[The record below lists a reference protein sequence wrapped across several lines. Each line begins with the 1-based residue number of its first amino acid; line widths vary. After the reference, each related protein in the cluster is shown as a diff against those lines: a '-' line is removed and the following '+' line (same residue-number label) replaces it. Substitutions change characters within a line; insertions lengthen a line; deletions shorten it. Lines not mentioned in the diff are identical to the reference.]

1 MNLKQYLKLTGFDKP
16 EPEGVNIAILD
27 SGFNTQNKNVK
38 YRFNAFDKSEDVKD
52 ERGHGTAILDII
64 STVSPNS
71 NFYLFK
77 ALDKD
82 GKGTMLSLYE
92 SLIRVRDIEEI
103 DIVCMSFSS
112 FQKLSITTDK
122 AIKECLE
129 NKKILVSALGNDERQ
144 QDTYP
149 SSVEGVY
156 KVGALSESLISRYN
170 LSNYSPTTHFVALGE
185 NILANKELREGTS
198 FATAI
203 VVGQIAEIMAHY
215 QIKKEEVNYEL
226 FEDSFLSSPLR
237 TMDMARGHL
246 LKGGN
251 DDFQ

>member
-251 DDFQ
+251 DGFQ

>member
-1 MNLKQYLKLTGFDKP
+1 MNLEQYLKLTGFDSP
-16 EPEGVNIAILD
+16 EPKGVNIAIID

-38 YRFNAFDKSEDVKD
+38 YKFNAFDKSDNVED
-52 ERGHGTAILDII
+52 ERGHGTAIFDVI
-64 STVSPNS
+64 STISPNS

-82 GKGTMLSLYE
+82 GKGTMSSIYE

-103 DIVCMSFSS
+103 DVVCMSFSS
-112 FQKLSITTDK
+112 FQKLSITTHK

-129 NKKILVSALGNDERQ
+129 NKKILVSALGNDERK

-149 SSVEGVY
+149 SAVEGVY
-156 KVGALSESLISRYN
+156 KVGALSESIISRYH

-185 NILANKELREGTS
+185 NIYANDEMREGTS

-203 VVGQIAEIMAHY
+203 VVGQIAEIMAHH
-215 QIKKEEVNYEL
+215 QISKEEINYKL
-226 FEDSFLSSPLR
+226 FEDLFLSSSSR
-237 TMDMARGHL
+237 TMDMAMGHL
-246 LKGGN
+246 IKGGR
-251 DDFQ
+251 DGI

>member
-156 KVGALSESLISRYN
+156 KVGALSESLISRYH

-203 VVGQIAEIMAHY
+203 VIGQIAEIMAHY

-226 FEDSFLSSPLR
+226 FEDSFLSSSLR

>member
-1 MNLKQYLKLTGFDKP
+1 MNLKQYLKLTGFDNP
-16 EPEGVNIAILD
+16 EPKGVNIAILD
-27 SGFNTQNKNVK
+27 SGFNTRNKNVK
-38 YRFNAFDKSEDVKD
+38 YRFNAFDKSDDVKD

-64 STVSPNS
+64 STISPNS

-82 GKGTMLSLYE
+82 GKGTMSSIYE

-103 DIVCMSFSS
+103 DVVCMSFSS
-112 FQKLSITTDK
+112 FQKLSITTEK

-129 NKKILVSALGNDERQ
+129 NKKILVSALGNDERK

-149 SSVEGVY
+149 SAVEGVY
-156 KVGALSESLISRYN
+156 KVGALSESATSRYP
-170 LSNYSPTTHFVALGE
+170 LSNYSPSTHFVALGE
-185 NILANKELREGTS
+185 NIRANKELREGTS

-203 VVGQIAEIMAHY
+203 VVGQIAEIMSHY
-215 QIKKEEVNYEL
+215 QINKEEVDYKL
-226 FEDSFLSSPLR
+226 FEDLFLSSSSR
-237 TMDMARGHL
+237 TMDMAKGHL

-251 DDFQ
+251 DGF

>member
-1 MNLKQYLKLTGFDKP
+1 MNLEQYLKLTGFDSP
-16 EPEGVNIAILD
+16 EPKGVNIAIID

-38 YRFNAFDKSEDVKD
+38 YRFNAFDKSDNVED

-64 STVSPNS
+64 STISPNS

-82 GKGTMLSLYE
+82 GKGTMSSIYE

-103 DIVCMSFSS
+103 DVVCMSFSS
-112 FQKLSITTDK
+112 FQKLSITTEK

-129 NKKILVSALGNDERQ
+129 NKKILVAALGNDERK

-149 SSVEGVY
+149 SAVEGVY
-156 KVGALSESLISRYN
+156 KVGALSESIISRYH

-185 NILANKELREGTS
+185 NIYANNEVREGTS

-203 VVGQIAEIMAHY
+203 VVGQIAEIMSHY
-215 QIKKEEVNYEL
+215 QINKEEVDYKL
-226 FEDSFLSSPLR
+226 FEDLFLSSSSR
-237 TMDMARGHL
+237 TMDMAKGHL

-251 DDFQ
+251 DGF

>member
-1 MNLKQYLKLTGFDKP
+1 MNLKQYLKLTGFDSP
-16 EPEGVNIAILD
+16 EPKGVNIAILD
-27 SGFNTQNKNVK
+27 SGFNTRNKNVK
-38 YRFNAFDKSEDVKD
+38 YRFNAFDKSDDVKD
-52 ERGHGTAILDII
+52 ERGHGTAILDVI
-64 STVSPNS
+64 SKISPNS

-82 GKGTMLSLYE
+82 GKGTMSSIYE

-112 FQKLSITTDK
+112 FQQLSITTEK

-144 QDTYP
+144 QNTYP
-149 SSVEGVY
+149 SAVDGVY
-156 KVGALSESLISRYN
+156 KVGALSENVTSRYH

-185 NILANKELREGTS
+185 NILANKEIREGTS

-203 VVGQIAEIMAHY
+203 VVGQIAEIMAHH
-215 QIKKEEVNYEL
+215 QISKEEVDYKL
-226 FEDSFLSSPLR
+226 FEELFLSSSSR
-237 TMDMARGHL
+237 TMDMAKGHL
-246 LKGGN
+246 LKGGR
-251 DDFQ
+251 DDI

>member
-27 SGFNTQNKNVK
+27 SGFNTRNKNVK

-246 LKGGN
+246 LKGGK
-251 DDFQ
+251 DDF

>member
-1 MNLKQYLKLTGFDKP
+1 MNLKQYLKLTGFDSP
-16 EPEGVNIAILD
+16 EPKGVNIAILD
-27 SGFNTQNKNVK
+27 SGFNTRNKNVK
-38 YRFNAFDKSEDVKD
+38 YRFNAFDKSDDVKD
-52 ERGHGTAILDII
+52 ERGHGTAILDVI
-64 STVSPNS
+64 SKISPNS

-82 GKGTMLSLYE
+82 GKGTMSSIYE

-103 DIVCMSFSS
+103 DVVCMSFSS
-112 FQKLSITTDK
+112 FQKLSITTEK

-129 NKKILVSALGNDERQ
+129 NKKILISALGNDERK

-149 SSVEGVY
+149 SAVEGVY
-156 KVGALSESLISRYN
+156 KVGALSESVTSRYP

-185 NILANKELREGTS
+185 NIRANKELREGTS

-203 VVGQIAEIMAHY
+203 VVGQIAEIMSHY
-215 QIKKEEVNYEL
+215 QINKEEVDYKL
-226 FEDSFLSSPLR
+226 FEDLFLSSSSR
-237 TMDMARGHL
+237 TMDMAKGHL

-251 DDFQ
+251 DGF

>member
-1 MNLKQYLKLTGFDKP
+1 MNLKQYLKLTGFDSP
-16 EPEGVNIAILD
+16 EPKGVNIAILD
-27 SGFNTQNKNVK
+27 SGFNTRNKNVK
-38 YRFNAFDKSEDVKD
+38 YRFNAFDKSDDVKD
-52 ERGHGTAILDII
+52 ERGHGTAILDVI
-64 STVSPNS
+64 SKISPNS
-71 NFYLFK
+71 TFYLFK

-82 GKGTMLSLYE
+82 GKGTMSSIYE

-112 FQKLSITTDK
+112 FQQLSITTEK

-149 SSVEGVY
+149 SAVEGVY
-156 KVGALSESLISRYN
+156 KVGALSESVTTRYH

-185 NILANKELREGTS
+185 NIRANKEVREGTS

-203 VVGQIAEIMAHY
+203 VVGQIAEIMAHH
-215 QIKKEEVNYEL
+215 QISKEEVDYKL
-226 FEDSFLSSPLR
+226 LEDLFLSSSSR
-237 TMDMARGHL
+237 TMDMAKGHL
-246 LKGGN
+246 LKGGR
-251 DDFQ
+251 DDI